1 MSAGTLHEVF
11 DPGKMLITV
20 GMWNFFPPSDLHQVQ
35 ARLGLGNLADKK
47 EKHLYYRVE
56 MIEPFGVHPLA
67 FVYH

>member
-47 EKHLYYRVE
+47 KSIFITEWK
-56 MIEPFGVHPLA
+56 
-67 FVYH
+67 